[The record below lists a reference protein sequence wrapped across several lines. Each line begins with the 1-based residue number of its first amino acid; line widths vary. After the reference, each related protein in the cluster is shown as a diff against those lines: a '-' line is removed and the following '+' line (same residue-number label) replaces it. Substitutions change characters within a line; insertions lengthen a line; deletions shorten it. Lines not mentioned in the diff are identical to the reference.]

1 MTVQERIEDIQARVK
16 SAAKSVGRTPD
27 EIRLIAVSKRQ
38 PFERLEEAYRL
49 GVRDFGENTAQGLV
63 ARVRECDEAGLRGI
77 RWHFVGRLQ
86 RNKVRSVGPICHR
99 IHSLDRLPLA
109 EALARRA
116 TEQKTNV
123 LIQVNLGQEEQ
134 KGGIAIDDL
143 FDFASELRRMPGL
156 RIRGLMGMPPVGVN
170 PAPHYRELGQLFG
183 SLGKH
188 MQPEVFTELSMGM
201 SGDFETAIRYGA
213 TYVRVGTAI
222 FGERPARS
230 E

>member
-1 MTVQERIEDIQARVK
+1 MSVQERLDSIHERVR

-49 GVRDFGENTAQGLV
+49 GLRDFGENTAQGLA
-63 ARVRECDEAGLRGI
+63 ARVGECDAAGLRGI

-86 RNKVRSVGPICHR
+86 RNKVRTVGPICHR

-116 TEQKTNV
+116 TEQKSDV

-134 KGGIAIDDL
+134 KGGIAIADL
-143 FDFASELRRMPGL
+143 KDFASELRRMPGL
-156 RIRGLMGMPPVGVN
+156 RIRGLMGMPPIGIE
-170 PAPHYRELGQLFG
+170 PAPYYRQLGQLFG
-183 SLGKH
+183 GLGKE

-213 TYVRVGTAI
+213 THVRVGTAI

>member
-1 MTVQERIEDIQARVK
+1 MSVRERIDEIHARVRT
-16 SAAKSVGRTPD
+16 AAKSVGRTPD
-27 EIRLIAVSKRQ
+27 EIKLIAVSKRQ

-49 GVRDFGENTAQGLV
+49 GLRDFGENTAQGLA

-86 RNKVRSVGPICHR
+86 RNKVRVVAPICHR
-99 IHSLDRLPLA
+99 IHSLDRLALA
-109 EALARRA
+109 EAIARRA
-116 TEQKTNV
+116 TDHKSDV

-134 KGGIAIDDL
+134 KGGISISDL
-143 FDFASELRRMPGL
+143 PDFASELRKMPGL
-156 RIRGLMGMPPVGVN
+156 RIRGLMGMPPKGVN

-183 SLGKH
+183 SLSKH

-213 TYVRVGTAI
+213 THVRVGTAI